1 MIPCRKDI
9 QLTNYSNTCCMLPMS
24 HEGPCEVADE
34 TGFKV
39 PKFQLPKC
47 DASYLASAVGLI
59 VCALPKGH
67 KGRHG
72 NNVFLA
78 TWD

>member
-9 QLTNYSNTCCMLPMS
+9 QLTNYSNTCCMLPMG

-47 DASYLASAVGLI
+47 GACKTEGDHRIL
-59 VCALPKGH
+59 CALPKGH
-67 KGRHG
+67 DGKHASIE
-72 NNVFLA
+72 FITA
-78 TWD
+78 WD